1 MAGGNLKPAKPT
13 LFFYIPY
20 KIDKRLQKNN
30 HLSMENLSHSNE
42 VAATWIEN
50 LAIEEINMSESGVI
64 DIHEH
69 LNPIHFL
76 EESSI
81 EFMNELRDK
90 IEHFVAHFNQYRG
103 HQNNNHIKIF
113 KISNTVNDFMLFR
126 NSLRLIFA
134 RRANDLI
141 SIAFVSN
148 GKDLLAPRLRVDD
161 PFGSEGVHEIRAHL
175 GAFNK
180 ISWRFQG
187 EAVDMNAMVKHY
199 LTEFIK
205 QSAQ

>member
-1 MAGGNLKPAKPT
+1 MNDLT
-13 LFFYIPY
+13 SHNE
-20 KIDKRLQKNN
+20 Q
-30 HLSMENLSHSNE
+30 SM
-42 VAATWIEN
+42 TWVEN
-50 LAIEEINMSESGVI
+50 LAIEEINMAESGII

-69 LNPIHFL
+69 LNPVSFL

-81 EFMNELRDK
+81 NFMNDLRDR
-90 IEHFVAHFNQYRG
+90 IEGFVARFNQYRG
-103 HQNNNHIKIF
+103 HQTSSHIRIF

-141 SIAFVSN
+141 GIAFISN
-148 GKDLLAPRLRVDD
+148 GKDLLAPRLRSED

-175 GAFNK
+175 GPFNK
-180 ISWRFQG
+180 ITWRFQG
-187 EAVDMNAMVKHY
+187 EIVDMEAMVQHY

>member
-1 MAGGNLKPAKPT
+1 MNNLTNEPA
-13 LFFYIPY
+13 LG
-20 KIDKRLQKNN
+20 
-30 HLSMENLSHSNE
+30 SENW
-42 VAATWIEN
+42 ATWIEN
-50 LAIEEINMSESGVI
+50 LAIEEVNMAESGVI

-81 EFMNELRDK
+81 EFMNDLRDLVERF
-90 IEHFVAHFNQYRG
+90 ISRFNEYRG
-103 HQNNNHIKIF
+103 HQTSQHIKIF

-134 RRANDLI
+134 RKANDLI
-141 SIAFVSN
+141 SIAFITN
-148 GKDLLAPRLRVDD
+148 GKDLLAPRLQAQDA
-161 PFGSEGVHEIRAHL
+161 FGMEGVHEVRAHL
-175 GAFNK
+175 GPFNK
-180 ISWRFQG
+180 ITWRFQG
-187 EAVDMNAMVKHY
+187 EIVDKDAMVKHY

>member
-1 MAGGNLKPAKPT
+1 
-13 LFFYIPY
+13 
-20 KIDKRLQKNN
+20 
-30 HLSMENLSHSNE
+30 MENLNNHQE
-42 VAATWIEN
+42 IATTWVEN
-50 LAIEEINMSESGVI
+50 LAIDEINMDESGII

-81 EFMNELRDK
+81 NFMNELRDLV
-90 IEHFVAHFNQYRG
+90 EFYLSRFNQYRG
-103 HQNNNHIKIF
+103 ANSQGQIKIF

-134 RRANDLI
+134 RKANDI
-141 SIAFVSN
+141 VSIAFISN
-148 GKDLLAPRLRVDD
+148 GKDLLAPRLKMSDS
-161 PFGSEGVHEIRAHL
+161 FGPEGVHEIRAHI
-175 GAFNK
+175 GPFND

-187 EAVDMNAMVKHY
+187 EPVEMKSMVKHY

>member
-1 MAGGNLKPAKPT
+1 
-13 LFFYIPY
+13 
-20 KIDKRLQKNN
+20 
-30 HLSMENLSHSNE
+30 MENLNNHQE
-42 VAATWIEN
+42 IATTWIEN
-50 LAIEEINMSESGVI
+50 LAIDEINMDESGII

-81 EFMNELRDK
+81 NFMNELRDLV
-90 IEHFVAHFNQYRG
+90 EFYLDRFNQYRG
-103 HQNNNHIKIF
+103 AQSQGQIKIF

-134 RRANDLI
+134 RKANDVI
-141 SIAFVSN
+141 SIAFISN
-148 GKDLLAPRLRVDD
+148 GKDLLAPRLTMSDS
-161 PFGSEGVHEIRAHL
+161 FGPEGVHEIRAHI
-175 GAFNK
+175 GPFND

-187 EAVDMNAMVKHY
+187 EVVEMKSMVKHY